1 MDVLNDPDIEPEI
14 KILILLYIF
23 AYVLPEILNE
33 IPEICRSND
42 KLRAAWLLKKLKSKK

>member
-23 AYVLPEILNE
+23 AYVLPEKEEELTSVN
-33 IPEICRSND
+33 
-42 KLRAAWLLKKLKSKK
+42 KVA